1 MADAVSLSRADMK
14 YKTIVELKKEHRTP
28 RCSIRRGRRFLRRY
42 SLSPSYTRS
51 QNGSAMLER
60 GVPSVSTPTP
70 AARMPAE
77 SEVLAAFEEVLNKMD
92 LPPDKMRVLRNYDLT
107 KKWDLV
113 KDQQKMHAV
122 TDPSVYLEKLSIYLD
137 KKVSKKRK
145 KLLGEE
151 TSTEVL
157 KHIEISLRTN
167 SIDWV
172 RSFLDEKNNGLR
184 ILVDYLDQLQQAGS
198 WGSVQGPVTPL
209 EGARYDIAC
218 SSNAFQSSS
227 VTAASSSSNSE
238 TGVSGAQED
247 RNGNSVGLFRRATA
261 VKSKVSK
268 NLGDRDDDVH
278 VCVSCLRA
286 IMNNKYG
293 FSMVFS
299 DPHAI
304 YCIARSILHHSLR
317 TKALVLELLAAICLV
332 KGGHELIIN
341 AFDRFRTE
349 YKETQR
355 FQLLFSFFRYPPEF
369 HVEFMTSC
377 MQFFNILV
385 HSTEDMNYRSYLQY
399 EFTLLG
405 LDDYLVQLS
414 ANESEQLQ
422 TQRIAYLE
430 NMLDVP
436 TLIEEADKKTKVE
449 AENLQL
455 SDELSKAKER
465 LQEVEADYIARLAQL
480 DHRLKEL
487 NTEKEK
493 LLKEHDTTLDTMRRT
508 LTEKDKLARDQQAK
522 LESRIQELERMQENM
537 KAGLLEA
544 SKTPL
549 DSAGKSPPTPPPP
562 PPGPHRSI
570 DQIEGSKQASVPP
583 PPPPPLPD
591 NLFGGPGSKIPPPPP
606 LFGRN
611 ALSPPASDVMTI
623 KKVYTTRNKLPLL
636 NWCPLKPNQAKDT
649 VFSNLDDEKIMD
661 KIDFSTLE
669 DMFKIGPKITADS
682 ADTSSVGQH
691 SPGSASS
698 GSTSSRKNT
707 LLDTKR
713 LQNIAIT
720 RRKLALTPPAIM
732 SAVHRMDL
740 TSLSPESVDFLLKIA
755 PSQEEM
761 QKYREYEAE
770 RKSVSDLSDEDQFLA
785 NLMKIERFEHK
796 IKIMLFMATFEES
809 ANLLEPQFST
819 LTAASKCVRD
829 ADKFHKILEV
839 LLAYGNYMNS
849 GRRGGVYGFKLSS
862 LDTLSGMKSCVERSL
877 SLLHVFCDS
886 VAQSFPE
893 LLDFGEQFRFADKAS
908 TVMWDAVL
916 ADMKEVE
923 TNFALAKK
931 ERELKGSD
939 SPPTL
944 VAFLEKCEKR
954 IDQLKTQCKTATEAF
969 NACVEFYGESSRNQ
983 QPHMFFSRLM
993 EFRKKFDQAVRENAE
1008 RHAAEKRARERISR
1022 NAARTRVSKNDL
1034 DGTVIMELEQRMNR
1048 AIAGSP
1054 TRRRN
1059 QKSKLEC
1066 SQIDDGDFEK
1076 IMIGLKEGAYV
1087 AFDGPANVKKLGA
1100 LHPQRNGVPP
1110 PVEPKPPRSAYI
1122 NRERPAA
1129 V

>member
-1 MADAVSLSRADMK
+1 FCFCYFSLF
-14 YKTIVELKKEHRTP
+14 I
-28 RCSIRRGRRFLRRY
+28 
-42 SLSPSYTRS
+42 
-51 QNGSAMLER
+51 
-60 GVPSVSTPTP
+60 
-70 AARMPAE
+70 
-77 SEVLAAFEEVLNKMD
+77 AAFF
-92 LPPDKMRVLRNYDLT
+92 
-107 KKWDLV
+107 
-113 KDQQKMHAV
+113 
-122 TDPSVYLEKLSIYLD
+122 S
-137 KKVSKKRK
+137 
-145 KLLGEE
+145 
-151 TSTEVL
+151 
-157 KHIEISLRTN
+157 
-167 SIDWV
+167 WV
-172 RSFLDEKNNGLR
+172 RSFLDEKNNGLH
-184 ILVDYLDQLQQAGS
+184 ILVSYLDQLQQSGG
-198 WGSVQGPVTPL
+198 WGSVQVPLTP
-209 EGARYDIAC
+209 GDGINGC
-218 SSNAFQSSS
+218 STSGLQNSS
-227 VTAASSSSNSE
+227 VTVASSSSNFDAGASVLSE
-238 TGVSGAQED
+238 E
-247 RNGNSVGLFRRATA
+247 RNGAAPGIFRRSTAT
-261 VKSKVSK
+261 KSKVNK

-293 FSMVFS
+293 FSMVFN

-317 TKALVLELLAAICLV
+317 QVLTKALVLELLAAICLV
-332 KGGHELIIN
+332 KGGHELIVD

-349 YKETQR
+349 YKETHR
-355 FQLLFSFFRYPPEF
+355 FQSLFSFFRYSEF

-377 MQFFNILV
+377 MQFFNIVV

-405 LDDYLVQLS
+405 LDNYLESLS
-414 ANESEQLQ
+414 ENESEQFQ

-436 TLIEEADKKTKVE
+436 TLMEEAEKKAKIE
-449 AENLQL
+449 SENLSL
-455 SDELSKAKER
+455 CEELSKAKER

-487 NTEKEK
+487 NAEKEK
-493 LLKEHDTTLDTMRRT
+493 LLKEHDSTLDTMRRT
-508 LTEKDKLARDQQAK
+508 LSEKDKVARERQAK

-544 SKTPL
+544 SKPPEEGT
-549 DSAGKSPPTPPPP
+549 SKSPPTPPPP
-562 PPGPHRSI
+562 PPGPHRTI
-570 DQIEGSKQASVPP
+570 DQGEATKSVTAPP

-591 NLFGGPGSKIPPPPP
+591 NLFGRSAAKPPPPP
-606 LFGRN
+606 FGRTL
-611 ALSPPASDVMTI
+611 LSPPATDVMTI
-623 KKVYTTRNKLPLL
+623 KKVYTTKNKLPLL

-661 KIDFSTLE
+661 KIDFSALE
-669 DMFKIGPKITADS
+669 DMFKIGSKVTADTNE
-682 ADTSSVGQH
+682 ASSVGQH
-691 SPGSASS
+691 SPGSGSNGSS
-698 GSTSSRKNT
+698 SSRKNT

-720 RRKLALTPPAIM
+720 KRKLALSAPEIM

-740 TSLSPESVDFLLKIA
+740 TALPPESVDILLKIA
-755 PSQEEM
+755 PNQEEM
-761 QKYREYEAE
+761 QKYRQYEAE
-770 RKSVSDLSDEDQFLA
+770 HKSTADLSEEDQFLA
-785 NLMKIERFEHK
+785 HLMKIERFEHK
-796 IKIMLFMATFEES
+796 VKIMSFMATFEES

-819 LTAASKCVRD
+819 LTAASKCVRE

-886 VAQSFPE
+886 ISRSFPE
-893 LLDFGEQFRFADKAS
+893 LLTFGEQFRFADKAS
-908 TVMWDAVL
+908 TVMLDALL

-923 TNFALAKK
+923 LNFLQAKK

-939 SPPTL
+939 SPPSL
-944 VAFLEKCEKR
+944 VAFLDKCEKR
-954 IDQLKTQCKTATEAF
+954 IENLKTQCKTATEAF
-969 NACVEFYGESSRNQ
+969 SSCVEFYGESARNQ
-983 QPHMFFSRLM
+983 QPHLFFSRLI

-1008 RHAAEKRARERISR
+1008 RHAAEQRAQERTAR
-1022 NAARTRVSKNDL
+1022 LAARGRASKNDL

-1048 AIAGSP
+1048 ALANSP

-1059 QKSKLEC
+1059 PKSKLEC

-1087 AFDGPANVKKLGA
+1087 SFDAPTNAKKLGVVQS
-1100 LHPQRNGVPP
+1100 HRNGMPP
-1110 PVEPKPPRSAYI
+1110 PVEPKPPRSAYM
-1122 NRERPAA
+1122 NRERPGAL
-1129 V
+1129 